1 MNSVGERIKMLRIK
15 ARLTQQQLAD
25 KVGGISASAIG
36 MYEQGRS
43 NPDMERIIRLCEVFS
58 VSTDSLLG
66 VKEEATDASEI
77 LDELKE
83 RVSKSNK
90 LTVNGATM
98 SEDEREKLLQAIEF
112 IRTVVLSEQRTE

>member
-1 MNSVGERIKMLRIK
+1 MLRIK

-36 MYEQGRS
+36 MYEQGRR

>member
-36 MYEQGRS
+36 MYEQGRR
-43 NPDMERIIRLCEVFS
+43 NRDMERIIRLGEVFS

>member
-36 MYEQGRS
+36 MYEQGRR

-98 SEDEREKLLQAIEF
+98 SEDEREKLVQAIEF

>member
-36 MYEQGRS
+36 MYEQGRR